1 MLPLGVAVG
10 NLTTLYILFKLMS
23 IDMYLQYTH
32 LSNQSCAFLRLS
44 SHILSYK
51 KVHHILRF
59 SYKSFLTM
67 SLVKLS

>member
-1 MLPLGVAVG
+1 MLPLGVAGG
-10 NLTTLYILFKLMS
+10 NLTRLYILFKLMY

-51 KVHHILRF
+51 EVHHISRF
-59 SYKSFLTM
+59 SDNSFQTM